1 MEKAIM
7 LEFLNKK
14 TRYKWDSLFGL
25 GRLLS
30 LEEFEYYG
38 VVEPLVRLIESKCSD
53 GTEPL

>member
-1 MEKAIM
+1 M